1 MHLERT
7 LVAALLLLLACDR
20 GETTSPTEP
29 TPPVAQAQPSAVPA
43 PVVTDRDGDGV
54 ADAQDACPDQPG
66 VGGEACPPSDLD
78 KDGLLDKDD
87 RCPDAPEI
95 FNNVDDKD
103 GCPDELPPELTALN
117 GPILEIEF
125 EMNKDALKPKS
136 FPALDR
142 IVAILLKYPDVRI
155 EVSGHIDS
163 KLAESDIARRVR
175 LSGKRA
181 DSVRRYLID
190 KGIAADRLVSR
201 DAFDDEPIGDSK
213 TEAGR
218 SLNRRVRIKL
228 LTP

>member
-1 MHLERT
+1 MHLEHI
-7 LVAALLLLLACDR
+7 LGAALLLVACDR
-20 GETTSPTEP
+20 GETASPSEP
-29 TPPVAQAQPSAVPA
+29 KQPVAQVQPAVVAA

-66 VGGEACPPSDLD
+66 PGREACPPSDLD

-87 RCPDAPEI
+87 RCPDAPETI
-95 FNNVDDKD
+95 NNVDDAD

-117 GPILEIEF
+117 GPVLDIEF
-125 EMNKDALKPKS
+125 EMNKGVLKTKS

-142 IVAILLKYPDVRI
+142 IVAVLSKYPEVRI
-155 EVSGHIDS
+155 EISGHIDS
-163 KLAESDIARRVR
+163 KLADSDIARRVR

-181 DSVRRYLID
+181 DTVRRYLID
-190 KGIAADRLVSR
+190 KGIAQDRLVSR